1 MKRLRDVCLMAML
14 GVVLV
19 VSKEALAFLPNVE
32 LVSLLTILFTQV
44 FRRRVIGA
52 LGVFLLLEGLLYG
65 FGSWWVMYLY
75 IWPLL
80 ALLAWLFRWMKRS
93 WQWAVFSGLYGLAFG
108 TLCSLTYL
116 PVGGFPMMIS
126 WIASG
131 LYFDLLH
138 AGGNFLLALLL
149 YHPLSAALGRLDRQ
163 LLAMDR
169 QSGGR

>member
-1 MKRLRDVCLMAML
+1 MKRLRDVCLMAMM

-32 LVSLLTILFTQV
+32 LVSLLTILFTLV
-44 FRRRVIGA
+44 FRKRVIGA

-80 ALLAWLFRWMKRS
+80 ALLTWLFRWMKRG
-93 WQWAVFSGLYGLAFG
+93 WQWAVFSGLFGLAFG
-108 TLCSLTYL
+108 TLCALVYL
-116 PVGGFPMMIS
+116 PVGGFPMMLA
-126 WIASG
+126 WIAGG
-131 LYFDLLH
+131 LYFDFLH

-149 YHPLSAALGRLDRQ
+149 YHPLRLALERLERALPVGQ
-163 LLAMDR
+163 N
-169 QSGGR
+169 